1 MLKKGLVIFVV
12 IAMMATLLVGCSNGA
27 KGGDTTTPANSSGSS
42 SSSGSGDKIV
52 MKIAHAAKPGS
63 ARDLGAQKIKEIVE
77 KNTNGRVEVQI
88 YPASQLGGGKD
99 LIEGMQM
106 STIEMVILPSSF
118 LGGFEPLT
126 TIMDLPFFFP
136 EDYEDM
142 VALEQGPAGQA
153 LRATTEGIGVKT
165 LDIWHTGYKGFSAQT
180 PLRKPDDFKG
190 LKFRVMP
197 SPIQIAQYE
206 VMGGTPINMEFSE
219 CYNALQ
225 TGAIDGQENPIDTT
239 YDMKFHEVQK
249 TFTMSR
255 HGVLDQF
262 IMVSKDWFEKQPE
275 DIQNAIIKGVEEG
288 RKVTLEMTHK
298 IEQEGLAAFKE
309 KGLEIIELTPEE
321 REAFVEATKKVKDI
335 YIEKYGTK
343 AAELLKTFEEEMAK
357 LK

>member
-1 MLKKGLVIFVV
+1 MFKKAIAVFMVLALMASIF
-12 IAMMATLLVGCSNGA
+12 AGCSSGA
-27 KGGDTTTPANSSGSS
+27 KQTGETNANPAASGE
-42 SSSGSGDKIV
+42 KMVI
-52 MKIAHAAKPGS
+52 KIAHAAKPGS
-63 ARDLGAQKIKEIVE
+63 ARDQGAVRIKEVVE
-77 KNTNGRVEVQI
+77 KETNGKVEVQI

-106 STIEMVILPSSF
+106 GTIEMVILPSSF

-136 EDYEDM
+136 EDYKKM
-142 VALEQGPAGQA
+142 VELEAGPAGQK
-153 LRATTEGIGVKT
+153 LKATTDDIGVKT

-180 PLRKPDDFKG
+180 PLRKPEDFKG

-239 YDMKFHEVQK
+239 YDMKFQEVQK
-249 TFTMSR
+249 TFTLSR

-262 IMVSKDWFEKQPE
+262 IMASKDWFEKLPE
-275 DIQNAIIKGVEEG
+275 DIKTALLKGVEEG
-288 RKVTLEMTHK
+288 RQVALEKTH
-298 IEQEGLAAFKE
+298 ETEEVGLAAFKE

-321 REAFVEATKKVKDI
+321 RAAFVEATKSVKDL
-335 YIEKYGTK
+335 YVSKYG
-343 AAELLKTFEEEMAK
+343 AEAEELLKVFEEEIAK